1 MTLTPNT
8 ETRAGRML
16 EALLKS
22 ENSKGKLNLTVS
34 VADADGKSKMHEVVR
49 ISKWTGRAANAP
61 TFIFVAFPNT
71 ANWDA
76 GIRPLTPIK
85 VNLATGE
92 IQNAKDDRLTPLLA
106 WAAQKAF
113 DYALTGK
120 VAQPGNGTLTIQE
133 ESVCGACGLALTDD
147 TSIALGI
154 GPECEKKIYGTTTPR
169 SKTISGKEGVSAP
182 KPPEAPTHVCQDGEL
197 VEGHVSACAPCTD
210 GEAEGWIE
218 SVGGEVAAAQEAVD
232 AAEKRIADGDHS
244 EAAYDFRDEAR
255 KWLAK
260 ATFESA
266 GKPKVG
272 PLQALALQI
281 ASAA

>member
-8 ETRAGRML
+8 ETRVGRML
-16 EALLKS
+16 DGLLKS
-22 ENSKGKLNLTVS
+22 GNKNGKLNLTVS

-92 IQNAKDDRLTPLLA
+92 IQNAKDDRLTPMLA

-120 VAQPGNGTLTIQE
+120 VAQPGNGSLTIQE
-133 ESVCGACGLALTDD
+133 ESVCGVCGLPLTDD
-147 TSIALGI
+147 TSISLGI
-154 GPECEKKIYGTTTPR
+154 GPECEKKVYGKTTPR
-169 SKTISGKEGVSAP
+169 SKTMTGAAGVSAP
-182 KPPEAPTHVCQDGEL
+182 KPLEAPSHVCQDGE
-197 VEGHVSACAPCTD
+197 VHDGAQDACDPCTD
-210 GEAEGWIE
+210 GEASGWIE
-218 SVGGEVAAAQEAVD
+218 EVGGEIEAAKLAVE

-244 EAAYDFRDEAR
+244 EAAYDRRDEAR

-260 ATFESA
+260 ATFEA
-266 GKPKVG
+266 PAKIG